1 LVSTRG
7 VLPLSWSRDHVGPMT
22 RTVADA
28 ALMLQAIAGYD
39 AEETTSQ
46 KIEIPQYSSALR
58 GKTSSFR
65 LGKPRDFFF
74 EGLHPEIEAAIHEAL
89 SLLGKLTAGVREI
102 SIPVSTNRSVTDAE
116 AYAYHAESLAKTPE
130 LYQPYTRARLR
141 TGADVMALVY
151 IQGRRE
157 LAQLRQDVRK
167 VFESVDALIT
177 PTAPIPSRTI
187 LEASADDPLRI
198 PRPPDLR
205 NAAPFNINGL
215 PAISIPCGFTSAGLP
230 IGLQISGPP
239 GGETVVLQL
248 AHAYEQATSW
258 HKRRPPILTGG
269 ASRTAG

>member
-1 LVSTRG
+1 
-7 VLPLSWSRDHVGPMT
+7 MT

-39 AEETTSQ
+39 ADEVTSQ
-46 KIEIPQYSSALR
+46 KLEVPQYTPALQAKTSAL
-58 GKTSSFR
+58 R

-74 EGLHPEIEAAIHEAL
+74 EGLHPDIATAIDKAL
-89 SLLGKLTAGVREI
+89 SLLEKLTAGVREI
-102 SIPVSTNRSVTDAE
+102 NIPVSINRSVTDAE

-141 TGADVMALVY
+141 AGADVTALSY

-167 VFESVDALIT
+167 VFASVDALIT
-177 PTAPIPSRTI
+177 PTAPIPPRTI
-187 LEASADDPLRI
+187 VEARADDPLQV
-198 PRPPDLR
+198 PRPRDLR
-205 NAAPFNINGL
+205 NTAPFNINGL
-215 PAISIPCGFTSAGLP
+215 PTISIPCGFTSAGLP

-248 AHAYEQATSW
+248 AHVYEQATDW

-269 ASRTAG
+269 TPRTVG